1 MVECSEKLK
10 MLREAR
16 HLTQLQ
22 VAERVGISKAMI
34 SAYETAIKT
43 PSVEML
49 IRLARLFNVSVDY
62 LISVDSVVGLNVA
75 GLDDDSVALLASMVE
90 KLKDKE

>member
-1 MVECSEKLK
+1 MVDCSEKLK

-22 VAERVGISKAMI
+22 VAEQVGISKAMI

-62 LISVDSVVGLNVA
+62 LISVDSLVGLKRPRRVNSCPHVVSPSGA
-75 GLDDDSVALLASMVE
+75 
-90 KLKDKE
+90 

>member
-1 MVECSEKLK
+1 MEIKDIRCEEWERPAIENVLSREWIEDEKLK

-43 PSVEML
+43 PM
-49 IRLARLFNVSVDY
+49 R
-62 LISVDSVVGLNVA
+62 
-75 GLDDDSVALLASMVE
+75 SMS
-90 KLKDKE
+90 